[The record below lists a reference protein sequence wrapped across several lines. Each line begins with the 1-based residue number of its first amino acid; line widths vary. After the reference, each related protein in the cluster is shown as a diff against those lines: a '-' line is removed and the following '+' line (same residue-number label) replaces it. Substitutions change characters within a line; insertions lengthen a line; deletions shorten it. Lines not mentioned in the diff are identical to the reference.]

1 MPRPKEDQRE
11 EIIEAIRQ
19 HLLLV
24 GPRDYDQLMA
34 KYPGVSRPTFF
45 RYLKKAR
52 ELEEAAAAAQSPGA
66 LRLAQQ
72 RIHANVADPKKTTEK
87 IKAHLPVA
95 PSPAV
100 VAADPANS
108 ARAFQF
114 FAFFNSIVGDAELL
128 RGTAVTKNDDGTEK
142 VRNPAM
148 LEKSMR
154 GRLAILDT
162 YLHSVETV
170 YNMERI
176 RELYDL
182 VIDEVGKASPDIQMA
197 VLARLRELDNKRGLT
212 MNGNV

>member
-1 MPRPKEDQRE
+1 MPRPKEDQKA
-11 EIIEAIRQ
+11 EIIRAIRD
-19 HLLLV
+19 HLHLV
-24 GPRDYDQLMA
+24 GPRDYDGLMA
-34 KYPGVSRPTFF
+34 KHKLSRPTFF
-45 RYLKKAR
+45 RYLKEAR
-52 ELEEAAAAAQSPGA
+52 EQEEAKAISEAPGA
-66 LRLAQQ
+66 LKLAQQ
-72 RIHANVADPKKTTEK
+72 RIHAAMPKAEKTTEK
-87 IKAHLPVA
+87 IKAHLPTA

-100 VAADPANS
+100 VAADPGNS

-114 FAFFNSIVGDAELL
+114 FQFFNKIVGDAELL
-128 RGTAVTKNDDGTEK
+128 RGTAVVKNEDGTEK

-182 VIDEVGKASPDIQMA
+182 VIEEVGKASPDIQMA
-197 VLARLRELDNKRGLT
+197 VLARLRELDNRRGLT
-212 MNGNV
+212 MNGSV

>member
-1 MPRPKEDQRE
+1 MPRPKEERKD
-11 EIIEAIRQ
+11 EIIAAIRQ
-19 HLLLV
+19 HLRLV
-24 GPRDYDQLMA
+24 GPRDYDGLMA
-34 KYPGVSRPTFF
+34 KYPEMSRATFY
-45 RYLKKAR
+45 RYLKAAR
-52 ELEEAAAAAQSPGA
+52 EQEEASAAAHGTGA

-72 RIHANVADPKKTTEK
+72 RIRSQVEPPDKVQAK
-87 IKAHLPVA
+87 IKAHLPTA

-100 VAADPANS
+100 VAADPVNAS
-108 ARAFQF
+108 RAFQF
-114 FAFFNSIVGDAELL
+114 FAFFNQIVGDAELL
-128 RGTAVTKNDDGTEK
+128 RGTAVIKNDDGTEK

-162 YLHSVETV
+162 YLHSVEAV

-182 VIDEVGKASPDIQMA
+182 VIEEVGKASPDIQMA
-197 VLARLRELDNKRGLT
+197 VLARLRELDNRRGLT

>member
-1 MPRPKEDQRE
+1 MPRPKEEQRD
-11 EIIEAIRQ
+11 EIIAAIRQ

-24 GPRDYDQLMA
+24 GPRDYEPLIA
-34 KYPGVSRPTFF
+34 KHGISRPTFF
-45 RYLKKAR
+45 RYLKMAR
-52 ELEEAAAAAQSPGA
+52 EQEEAAAAAQSPGA
-66 LRLAQQ
+66 LKMAQQ
-72 RIHANVADPKKTTEK
+72 RIHAHVAPPEQTQAK

-128 RGTAVTKNDDGTEK
+128 RGTAVTKNEDGTEK

-182 VIDEVGKASPDIQMA
+182 VIEEVGKASPDIQMA
-197 VLARLRELDNKRGLT
+197 VLARLRELDNRRGLT

>member
-1 MPRPKEDQRE
+1 MPRPKEEQKA
-11 EIIEAIRQ
+11 EIIAAIRQ

-34 KYPGVSRPTFF
+34 KYPDLSRPTFF
-45 RYLKKAR
+45 RYLKIAR
-52 ELEEAAAAAQSPGA
+52 EQEEAKAAAESPGA

-72 RIHANVADPKKTTEK
+72 RIRSHVEPAEKTTAK
-87 IKAHLPVA
+87 IKAHLPAA

-100 VAADPANS
+100 VAANPSDAT
-108 ARAFQF
+108 RAFQF
-114 FAFFNSIVGDAELL
+114 FAFFNQIVHDAELL
-128 RGTAVTKNDDGTEK
+128 RGTTVIKNDDGTEK

-182 VIDEVGKASPDIQMA
+182 VIEEVGKAAPDIQMA

-212 MNGNV
+212 MNGQV

>member
-1 MPRPKEDQRE
+1 MPRPKEDNRD
-11 EIIEAIRQ
+11 EIIAAIRQ

-24 GPRDYDQLMA
+24 GPRDYDQVMA
-34 KYPGVSRPTFF
+34 KYPGISRPTFF

-52 ELEEAAAAAQSPGA
+52 ELEEAAAAAKSPGA
-66 LRLAQQ
+66 LLQAQQ
-72 RIHANVADPKKTTEK
+72 RIRQHVADPKKVTEK
-87 IKAHLPVA
+87 VKAHLPAA

-100 VAADPANS
+100 VAADPVNS
-108 ARAFQF
+108 VRAFQF
-114 FAFFNSIVGDAELL
+114 FQFFNQIVGDAELL
-128 RGTAVTKNDDGTEK
+128 RGTAVTRNEDGSEK

-182 VIDEVGKASPDIQMA
+182 VIEEVGKASPDIQMA

-212 MNGNV
+212 MNGSV